1 VLRLADPTLVVL
13 VGPSASGKTTWAL
26 EHFAADQVVSSDR
39 LRAVVGEGE
48 QDIEA
53 SKDAFALLE
62 TVVAT
67 RVGRRLTTVVD
78 TLGMDAERRAGWLR
92 LAAARRVPAVAVAFD
107 TPAAECRR
115 RNAERPHPVPRAVL
129 DRQLREFRAQRALLA
144 AEGFAEVLAPEPVR
158 VVIPEVAAAARAGLP
173 ADTAS
178 PAVAAPGAAGP
189 GAAGP
194 GAAGAGDDGPG
205 DLRFGLHLSA
215 WDVPGG
221 PAALG
226 PRLAEVAAAA
236 EAAGFSSIWV
246 MDHLRQI
253 PQVGRAW
260 EDMPESTATLGYL
273 AAATRTI
280 ELGCLVNCVT
290 YRNVAHLAKIVAT
303 LDVLSG
309 GRAWCGVGA
318 GWFEAEHTGY
328 GWPFPPAAERLDL
341 LEDALQLLPV
351 MWGPGSKPFHGRRI
365 DVPETLCYPR
375 PLRDRVPILVGGS
388 GERRTLR
395 LVARYA
401 DACNLMGDAA
411 AVAAKLEVL
420 RRHCADVGRDP
431 AEVEVTHLSTA
442 LVARTPAELAADVD
456 RRRPRHGAAR
466 WVRRVNPGTVE
477 DHVLRVRALRAAGV
491 RHVIVSLAGVW
502 DSPAVETFAGVIAAT
517 REAARA

>member
-1 VLRLADPTLVVL
+1 MLRLADPTLVVL

-26 EHFAADQVVSSDR
+26 DHFGPDQVVSSDR

-67 RVGRRLTTVVD
+67 RLGRRLTTVVD

-92 LAAARRVPAVAVAFD
+92 LAAARRVPAVAVVFD

-115 RNAERPHPVPRAVL
+115 RNAARTHPVPKAVL
-129 DRQLREFRAQRALLA
+129 DRQLREFRAQREQLA
-144 AEGFAEVLAPEPVR
+144 TEGFVEVLAPEPVR
-158 VVIPEVAAAARAGLP
+158 VVLPEVAAAARAAGP
-173 ADTAS
+173 ATD
-178 PAVAAPGAAGP
+178 PEHDAPGG
-189 GAAGP
+189 
-194 GAAGAGDDGPG
+194 
-205 DLRFGLHLSA
+205 LRFGLHLPA

-221 PAALG
+221 PARLG
-226 PRLAEVAAAA
+226 RRLAEVAAAA
-236 EAAGFSSIWV
+236 EAAGFSSLWV
-246 MDHLRQI
+246 MDHVRQI
-253 PQVGRAW
+253 PQVGRPW

-280 ELGCLVNCVT
+280 ELGCLVSCVT
-290 YRNVAHLAKIVAT
+290 YRNVAHLGKIVAT

-309 GRAWCGVGA
+309 GRAWCGLGA
-318 GWFEAEHTGY
+318 GWYEAEHTGY

-341 LEDALQLLPV
+341 LEDALRLLPV
-351 MWGPGSKPFHGRRI
+351 LWGPGGKPFHGTRI
-365 DVPETLCYPR
+365 DVPEALCYPR
-375 PLRDRVPILVGGS
+375 PLRAKVPILVGGS

-411 AVAAKLEVL
+411 TVTAKLEVL
-420 RRHCADVGRDP
+420 RRHCADAGRDP

-442 LVARTPAELAADVD
+442 LVARTPAELADDVE

-466 WVRRVNPGTVE
+466 WARRVNPGTVE

-491 RHVIVSLAGVW
+491 QHVIVSLPGVW
-502 DSPAVETFAGVIAAT
+502 DSPAVETFAQVIK
-517 REAARA
+517 EASG